1 MIIKYCVLAYYMY
14 ESNEKLKSIFIV
26 LIMLTLSYTS
36 VIPSFEE
43 KNEELGDIID
53 VSNTI
58 PVSISE
64 LNSGGFQSGS
74 MFGGQTLALG
84 AGHTCVIIDNGSVSC
99 WGKNS
104 AGQLGDGATWPHFND
119 SDLPITTLSLGVGRT
134 ATSISAGNLHTCA
147 ILDNGSVSC
156 WGRNNVGQLGDGTNV
171 DRSTPGLTL
180 SLGVGRTAVT
190 ISAGVDNTCVI
201 LDDGLA
207 KCWGGNSNGQLGDGT
222 STDRNIPTAVSIPEP
237 YKLLAISVGFG
248 ACGLVDNG
256 SVVCWGPD
264 GLGNNNYSPVQ
275 ISSFGLAKTAVAIS
289 KGGGFSCALLNDGSV
304 SCWGNNVNGQLGDGT
319 ITSRSTPAPTST
331 LGSDRHAISIS
342 SSDGHACVLLDD
354 YSIKCWGY
362 NPYGALGDGTTT
374 SRNVPTSVSTLN
386 STYNAISISTSQGGK
401 HSCAILADGTVNC
414 WGRNYHG
421 QLGDGTNTRRLSP
434 VTTLID
440 YNNQY
445 VQVFE
450 NDFDNDGIYNIFE
463 PIRNSNTLSAGYQS
477 SCAIISDGSVNC
489 WGMNTNGQLG
499 DGTTTNRSVATPVL
513 GLDNGAVWVEVSEGN
528 HACAI
533 LDNGSVYCWGQNS
546 AGQLGDGS
554 FVERL
559 TPVQVNGLGDE
570 RATKLALGQYH
581 SCALMERGEVRCWG
595 GNSQGQLGD
604 GTTFGRPSA
613 SATSSL
619 STNNDNA
626 VSIVAGEQ
634 HTCALLQDGGVS
646 CWGWNYGGQLGIGS
660 EISQSSPQETTLTSN
675 GSSAISLAAGSYH
688 TCAILQDGNVHCWG
702 LNSNGA
708 LGDGTIVDRNASQV
722 SLTVD
727 LGSGRTATKISAGMA
742 HTCAHLDN
750 DTVSCWGWNDDSQI
764 GDGTTIDRLNPV
776 NIYTGYFR
784 TVRDI
789 SVGWTHTCALL
800 DNGGIKCWGDDS
812 AGQIGIGSTSGVDV
826 SSPEYTSIKSTR
838 TIESMGL
845 GQSHTCFL
853 LDTNELKCWGTN
865 GEGQLGNGTSSS
877 TVQYSSAINPNL
889 PESAIPIS
897 VTAGPRDVGNIQ
909 SYGNTCV
916 LTSNDGVYC
925 WGSYLVEYDGN
936 GNSHTTPTKIPQSDD
951 FVELVQASHTA
962 CAINKSSAVFCWGR
976 NIDYLLNSNNR
987 SNDSYT
993 PVLIEIDN
1001 STMYAS
1007 NIYAGGRGICAKL
1020 LNSSVVCWGANS
1032 HSNLGVSTS
1041 QNSGFQDTHLPSP
1054 TLIQGFGSHSE
1065 ISDMALGGGHSCI
1078 LFENGS
1084 VTCFGTNEWNQ
1095 MGVPTTGQSSV
1106 NSPLNHSSPIKSIQ
1120 AGGSHTCAIDEND
1133 TMLCWGRRGHGELG
1147 DGVTSHTSYPG
1158 FGTRPWSDSTLTHP
1172 HIGKVSQIALGQA
1185 HTCAVIAGDSAL
1197 VNNQGN
1203 TVSYNDSAAYCWG
1216 YGGSGNLGNNATSNV
1231 ATPVSVS
1238 ILNLDS
1244 GPSATISPDSDYDGI
1259 PNWLDEFADDPMR
1272 SVSCLPGT
1280 YGRHDCLVTPVGK
1293 YSSDSA
1299 VYATDCSPGNYSDEL
1314 GLSDCKDASAGYY
1327 VDSISA
1333 ISQLPCPTGTY
1344 QSLEGQ
1350 ISCTVSSPGYY
1361 SEGTVIFHVD
1371 AVTAGDGQTCIL
1383 SFNDIYC
1390 WGENPLTPDL
1400 TYINNGIDSIE
1411 PLFSSLG
1418 SSVTKFSTGQGFGC
1432 AIIENGSVACWGGN
1446 SFGQLG
1452 DGTTNNSI
1460 TPVFTESF
1468 GSGRTAV
1475 EISAGSTHAC
1485 ALLDDGNVSCWG
1497 RNTNG
1502 RLGDGTYTDRDTP
1515 TLTEP
1520 LPNNSSAVAISAGG
1534 GHTCAILDNGSV
1546 SCWGGGGQGQMGN
1559 GASGGFNN
1567 LPVMTE
1573 PLPNNRSA
1581 VEISAGVSHT
1591 CALLDNGN
1599 VSCWGYNYEGQL
1611 GDGSNSN
1618 SLIPIL
1624 TNSFP
1629 RNLKAVSISG
1639 KYSRHCALL
1648 EDGST
1653 SCWGDNDY
1661 GQLGDG
1667 TTTDSNVPVQTGD
1680 FGFGRT
1686 ATAISVGNLHTCA
1699 ILDDK
1704 GLSCWGINDNGVLGT
1719 SDSYVPQLISN
1730 LAINATGQI
1739 ACSPG
1744 QYQPSSGQNSCLNA
1758 SAGYFVPDSA
1768 STTQTICPIGS
1779 YQSNEGQSSCL
1790 NSQPGYYV
1798 SSAGQTS
1805 QIPCDVGT
1813 FQPYSGASFC
1823 YNSSAGYFVNTNGSS
1838 SQTPCYSG
1846 TYQPNTG
1853 QSSCLD
1859 ADAGYYVDTSGST
1872 SQSIC
1877 VIGTYQPNTG
1887 QSSCLDADAGYYVDS
1902 SGATSQTACLLGTYN
1917 PNTGSMNSSACLDA
1931 DAGNYVDTN
1940 GSASQ
1945 SPCNLGTYHPNTG
1958 QSSCLD
1964 ADTGYYV
1971 GTNGSTSQTPCNTGT
1986 YQPNI
1991 SQSSC
1996 LDADA
2001 GHYVDTNGSASQTPC
2016 NLGTYNP
2023 NTGSTNSSAC
2033 LDADAGYYVDTN
2045 GSASQT
2051 PCNLGTYQPNTG
2063 QSFCFSAEA
2072 GYYIATNGSSSPT
2085 PCDLGT
2091 YQPYTGQSSCLETDP
2106 GYYTDVLA
2114 SISQIACSVGSY
2126 QPLSAQ
2132 SSCLDSDAGYY
2143 VDSNASVTQIPCS
2156 LGTYQPNTGQSS
2168 CLDADA
2174 GYYVDNNGSASQT
2187 PCSLGT
2193 YQPNV
2198 GQPYCIDADA
2208 GHFVNTSA
2216 STSQIAC
2223 NLGTYQ
2229 PSTGQPTCIK
2239 ASTGY
2244 YVNTTASTS
2253 QMPCSV
2259 GTYQPS
2265 IGQTICIMASS
2276 GHYVDTN
2283 GSASQTPCN
2292 FGTYQPNTGQ
2302 SSCLDAN
2309 PGHFV
2314 NIIGSS
2320 NETECDLGSYQN
2332 LSGQSFC
2339 LDASI
2344 GFYVDQQGS
2353 INQTSCP
2360 TGTSTNTT
2368 GSISINDCYTDTD
2381 FDGIPDIID
2390 PDDDN
2395 DGYLDDLDAFPLD
2408 PNEWID
2414 TDGDGIGNNVDTD
2427 DDNDGWSDLTEI
2439 DCGDSDPLNETSTP
2453 ADFDND
2459 NICDN
2464 LDSDD
2469 DNDTYDDSNDDFPF
2483 DECAVLDT
2491 DMDGMPDWI
2500 FLNCN
2505 TNLSEDIDDDNDGYN
2520 DTNDSHPQDSTEWL
2534 DTDNDGIGNNADT
2547 DDDGDNVPDQF
2558 DVFPL
2563 DSTEWLDSDGDGVGD
2578 NADTDDDNDGVPD
2591 LSDDFPND
2599 ANETT
2604 DTDGDGIGNNADDD
2618 DDGDG
2623 YLDIYDQFPLDSTEW
2638 FDTDLDGI
2646 GNNADPDDDGDG
2658 WTDNDEF
2665 ICGSDELDANDVP
2678 DDSDGDGICDS
2689 EEDDNTGLG
2698 VIVDVLSNPLVVGLF
2713 LLIGAIIIVTLFL
2726 QSRNQSSRIN
2736 ELEGMVVDSTIIE
2749 DEEL

>member
-1 MIIKYCVLAYYMY
+1 MYMV
-14 ESNEKLKSIFIV
+14 NEKLKSIFIV

-36 VIPSFEE
+36 VIPSYEE
-43 KNEELGDIID
+43 NDEELEDIID

-74 MFGGQTLALG
+74 MFGGQTLAAGG
-84 AGHTCVIIDNGSVSC
+84 ANTCAIMNDGTVSC
-99 WGKNS
+99 WGGN
-104 AGQLGDGATWPHFND
+104 ANGQLGDGAQWPYFND
-119 SDLPITTLSLGVGRT
+119 SSIPITTLSLGIGRT
-134 ATSISAGNLHTCA
+134 AVSIGVGNGHACA

-156 WGRNNVGQLGDGTNV
+156 WGNNNWGQLGDGTYTAK
-171 DRSTPGLTL
+171 STPTLTS
-180 SLGVGRTAVT
+180 SLGVSRTAV
-190 ISAGVDNTCVI
+190 SLSVGSSSTCVI
-201 LDDGLA
+201 LDDGTA
-207 KCWGGNSNGQLGDGT
+207 KCWGDNNYGQLGDGT
-222 STDRNIPTAVSIPEP
+222 TTDSNVPIP
-237 YKLLAISVGFG
+237 LLIGDGNKIIAISIQHEDGC
-248 ACGLVDNG
+248 AIIEDG
-256 SVVCWGPD
+256 SIYCWGYNHQGQGGD
-264 GLGNNNYSPVQ
+264 GTNSQRLYPVPTESLG
-275 ISSFGLAKTAVAIS
+275 LERTAIAITR
-289 KGGGFSCALLNDGSV
+289 GNTHTCALLDDGSV
-304 SCWGNNVNGQLGDGT
+304 SCWGDGSNGALGDGTIIDRSYPSSTSSLGTGRYAVSIDSGGDHTCALLDDSSVKCWGYNSYRALGDGTMISRNIPTLTSALNSSFNAISISTGEQHTCALLEDGSVNCWGYNAYGQLGDGT
-319 ITSRSTPAPTST
+319 
-331 LGSDRHAISIS
+331 
-342 SSDGHACVLLDD
+342 
-354 YSIKCWGY
+354 
-362 NPYGALGDGTTT
+362 
-374 SRNVPTSVSTLN
+374 
-386 STYNAISISTSQGGK
+386 
-401 HSCAILADGTVNC
+401 
-414 WGRNYHG
+414 
-421 QLGDGTNTRRLSP
+421 TNTRSTP
-434 VTTLID
+434 VTTLFN
-440 YNNQY
+440 YSSQNVLVY
-445 VQVFE
+445 E
-450 NDFDNDGIYNIFE
+450 RDFDNDGIYNIFE
-463 PIRNSNTLSAGYQS
+463 PIRNSNTLSSGHQS

-489 WGMNTNGQLG
+489 WGINTNGQLG

-570 RATKLALGQYH
+570 KATKLALGQYH

-675 GSSAISLAAGSYH
+675 GSSAIYLAAGSYH

-727 LGSGRTATKISAGMA
+727 LGSGRTATKISAGMQ

-812 AGQIGIGSTSGVDV
+812 AGQIGIGSISGVDV

-845 GQSHTCFL
+845 GEAHTCFI
-853 LDTNELKCWGTN
+853 LDTTELKCWGTN
-865 GEGQLGNGTSSS
+865 GDGQLGNGATTSSL
-877 TVQYSSAINPNL
+877 SAINPNL
-889 PESAIPIS
+889 PASAIPIS
-897 VTAGPRDVGNIQ
+897 VTAGPRNGGYIY
-909 SYGNTCV
+909 SSGSTCV
-916 LTSNDGVYC
+916 LTTDDGVYC
-925 WGSYLVEYDGN
+925 WGGGVVEYDEN

-951 FVELVQASHTA
+951 FVELVQASYTA
-962 CAINKSSAVFCWGR
+962 CAINKSSAVFCWGS
-976 NIDYLLNSNNR
+976 NSNYLLASDNS
-987 SNDSYT
+987 SNSSYV
-993 PVLIEIDN
+993 PVLIEMDN

-1007 NIYAGGRGICAKL
+1007 NIYAGASGICAKL
-1020 LNSSVVCWGANS
+1020 LNDSVACWGLNYDNQLTINWTFGNP
-1032 HSNLGVSTS
+1032 HNYLNQYILT
-1041 QNSGFQDTHLPSP
+1041 P
-1054 TLIQGFGSHSE
+1054 TLIEGFGNNYD
-1065 ISDMALGGGHSCI
+1065 IADMALGAIHSCI

-1084 VTCFGTNEWNQ
+1084 VTCFGRNSWGQ
-1095 MGVPTTGQSSV
+1095 MGDPTDSE
-1106 NSPLNHSSPIKSIQ
+1106 NSYRLNRIPLNLSSPIKSIQ
-1120 AGGSHTCAIDEND
+1120 AGGEHTCAVDEND

-1147 DGVTSHTSYPG
+1147 DGQTSYTFYNG
-1158 FGTRPWSDSTLTHP
+1158 ATLPWRDSTITYP
-1172 HIGKVSQIALGQA
+1172 HIGKVSQIALGA
-1185 HTCAVIAGDSAL
+1185 HHTCAVIAGDSTF

-1203 TVSYNDSAAYCWG
+1203 TVSFNESDAYCWG
-1216 YGGSGNLGNNATSNV
+1216 YGGSGNLGNNASSNRD
-1231 ATPVSVS
+1231 TPVYVS

-1361 SEGTVIFHVD
+1361 SEGTVVTLVD
-1371 AVTAGDGQTCIL
+1371 EISVGFGANCILTNGNASCWGGNTYGQLGDGTLIDRWEFSNDYI
-1383 SFNDIYC
+1383 SFGSGRTVLDI
-1390 WGENPLTPDL
+1390 
-1400 TYINNGIDSIE
+1400 
-1411 PLFSSLG
+1411 SLG
-1418 SSVTKFSTGQGFGC
+1418 HKHAC
-1432 AIIENGSVACWGGN
+1432 AILDNGSVACWGYN
-1446 SFGQLG
+1446 AYGQLG
-1452 DGTTNNSI
+1452 DGTTNNSS
-1460 TPVFTESF
+1460 TPVFTQSLANGTNSTDSRAAIAISTGEKNTCVILDDGSVSCWGYNGNGEIGDGTWADRHEPTQTDSLGVGVTATAISSGYHHTCVLLDNGTVSCWGDNQWGKLGDNSTTDRNSPTPTESF
-1468 GSGRTAV
+1468 GNGVTAIALGTG
-1475 EISAGSTHAC
+1475 EHHSC
-1485 ALLDDGNVSCWG
+1485 ALLDTGNVSCWG
-1497 RNTNG
+1497 TNG
-1502 RLGDGTYTDRDTP
+1502 DGELGDGNSGQYATIAPTP
-1515 TLTEP
+1515 TLP
-1520 LPNNSSAVAISAGG
+1520 LGSPAIAIDS
-1534 GHTCAILDNGSV
+1534 GHETTCVILENGSV
-1546 SCWGGGGQGQMGN
+1546 SCWGWD
-1559 GASGGFNN
+1559 SGGRNDGLYN
-1567 LPVMTE
+1567 QT
-1573 PLPNNRSA
+1573 A
-1581 VEISAGVSHT
+1581 VKISSGSSHS
-1591 CALLDNGN
+1591 CAIISDGSM
-1599 VSCWGYNYEGQL
+1599 SCWGHLPFLNPEAE
-1611 GDGSNSN
+1611 D
-1618 SLIPIL
+1618 IP
-1624 TNSFP
+1624 
-1629 RNLKAVSISG
+1629 AVTQTA
-1639 KYSRHCALL
+1639 CA
-1648 EDGST
+1648 
-1653 SCWGDNDY
+1653 
-1661 GQLGDG
+1661 
-1667 TTTDSNVPVQTGD
+1667 
-1680 FGFGRT
+1680 
-1686 ATAISVGNLHTCA
+1686 
-1699 ILDDK
+1699 
-1704 GLSCWGINDNGVLGT
+1704 
-1719 SDSYVPQLISN
+1719 
-1730 LAINATGQI
+1730 
-1739 ACSPG
+1739 PG
-1744 QYQPSSGQNSCLNA
+1744 QYQPSSGQSFCFDA

-1805 QIPCDVGT
+1805 QIPCNVGT

-1917 PNTGSMNSSACLDA
+1917 PNTGSTNSSACLDA
-1931 DAGNYVDTN
+1931 DAGYYVDTN

-1945 SPCNLGTYHPNTG
+1945 TPCNLGTYQPNTG

-1964 ADTGYYV
+1964 ADTGHYV

-2106 GYYTDVLA
+2106 GHYTNVLA

-2143 VDSNASVTQIPCS
+2143 VDTNASVTQIPCS

-2414 TDGDGIGNNVDTD
+2414 TDGDGIGNNADTD

-2604 DTDGDGIGNNADDD
+2604 DTDGDGIGDNTDDD

-2638 FDTDLDGI
+2638 IDTDLDGI

-2658 WTDNDEF
+2658 WSDNDEL

-2689 EEDDNTGLG
+2689 EEDETGLG
-2698 VIVDVLSNPLVVGLF
+2698 MILDVINNRLAASLF
-2713 LLIGAIIIVTLFL
+2713 LLLGITFIIIISLQNTLK
-2726 QSRNQSSRIN
+2726 SRKIVNKN
-2736 ELEGMVVDSTIIE
+2736 DHIITDDIP
-2749 DEEL
+2749 DEW